1 MVRTPRWLAHPLVAL
16 PLVALPLVAGSVGIR
31 GAHAEPPA
39 AAPAPAAK
47 PLASDAEVEVALAK
61 FKEDFKAKGL
71 KGDDKLSQKDYALQQ
86 LAKLQHVK
94 VVEALA
100 SASRDADETVR
111 MLGVI
116 YLGDQQALP
125 GAAGKR
131 IVEALTRGAVED
143 AFRMTCLQ
151 QVGRLKYLGAR
162 ESIRD
167 GLKAQSY
174 AVKKSALAAAGR
186 TGDLRLL
193 RDVVAVIG
201 VELPAEGAGAG
212 SDPQSSGKEVVQ
224 EGYSWEGAEASV
236 DTGTAGDSDQKA
248 AEAQAKAQAAANQ
261 AAAQKGSGGGGP
273 GGGDGGGAR
282 GAGGASRSPK
292 ELVPTV
298 LGVLK
303 QLTGRT
309 FANAGEFKRWFAENR
324 KDLTE
329 KAKALDDAEK
339 AQKAAAK

>member
-1 MVRTPRWLAHPLVAL
+1 MRRAARLLALSLVAL
-16 PLVALPLVAGSVGIR
+16 PAVAVRAF
-31 GAHAEPPA
+31 AEPPA
-39 AAPAPAAK
+39 APAAPAVK
-47 PLASDAEVEVALAK
+47 PLAADAEAEAALAK

-71 KGDDKLSQKDYALQQ
+71 KGDDKLSQKDFALQQ
-86 LAKLQHVK
+86 LSKLQHPK

-100 SASRDADETVR
+100 SASRDSDATVR
-111 MLGVI
+111 MLGII

-131 IVEALTRGAVED
+131 VVEALSRGSVED

-151 QVGRLKYLGAR
+151 QIGRLKYLGAR
-162 ESIRD
+162 EPIRD
-167 GLKAQSY
+167 GLKAPSY
-174 AVKKSALAAAGR
+174 AVKKSALATAGR

-193 RDVVAVIG
+193 GDVVAVIG
-201 VELPAEGAGAG
+201 VDLPVDGTAGG
-212 SDPQSSGKEVVQ
+212 SDPQSSGKEVTQ
-224 EGYSWEGAEASV
+224 EGASWEGAEASV

-261 AAAQKGSGGGGP
+261 AAAQKGGGGP

-309 FANAGEFKRWFAENR
+309 FANAGEFKRWYAENR
-324 KDLTE
+324 KDIVE
-329 KAKALDDAEK
+329 KTKALDEAEK

>member
-1 MVRTPRWLAHPLVAL
+1 MRRPSPWLALSLAVLPVVA
-16 PLVALPLVAGSVGIR
+16 VR
-31 GAHAEPPA
+31 AHAEPPA

-47 PLASDAEVEVALAK
+47 PLATDAEVEAALAK

-71 KGDDKLSQKDYALQQ
+71 KGDDKLSQKDFALKE
-86 LAKLQHVK
+86 LAKLQHPK
-94 VVEALA
+94 VVDALA
-100 SASRDADETVR
+100 AASRDADETVR

-116 YLGDQQALP
+116 YLGDQSALP

-131 IVEALTRGAVED
+131 VVEATTRGAIED

-151 QVGRLKYLGAR
+151 QIGRLKYLGAR
-162 ESIRD
+162 ETIKD
-167 GLKAQSY
+167 ALKAQSY

-186 TGDLRLL
+186 TGDVRLL
-193 RDVVAVIG
+193 REVVAVIG
-201 VELPAEGAGAG
+201 VELPADGAGGG
-212 SDPQSSGKEVVQ
+212 SDPQSSGKEVTQ

-261 AAAQKGSGGGGP
+261 AAAAKGSGGGGP
-273 GGGDGGGAR
+273 GGGGEGGAR

-292 ELVPTV
+292 ELIPTV

-309 FANAGEFKRWFAENR
+309 FANAGEFKKWFVENH
-324 KDLTE
+324 KELAE
-329 KAKALDDAEK
+329 KAKALDEQEK
-339 AQKAAAK
+339 AQKTQK

>member
-1 MVRTPRWLAHPLVAL
+1 MARTSRLLAFSLVAL
-16 PLVALPLVAGSVGIR
+16 PVVAVR
-31 GAHAEPPA
+31 AHAEPPAA

-47 PLASDAEVEVALAK
+47 PLATDAEVEAALVK

-71 KGDDKLSQKDYALQQ
+71 KGDDKLSQKDFALKE
-86 LAKLQHVK
+86 LAKLQHPK
-94 VVEALA
+94 VVDALA

-116 YLGDQQALP
+116 YLGDQSALP
-125 GAAGKR
+125 GPAGKR
-131 IVEALTRGAVED
+131 VVEATTRGAVED

-151 QVGRLKYLGAR
+151 QIGRLKYLGAR
-162 ESIRD
+162 ETIKD
-167 GLKAQSY
+167 ALKAQSY

-186 TGDLRLL
+186 TGDVRLL

-201 VELPAEGAGAG
+201 VELPADGAGGG
-212 SDPQSSGKEVVQ
+212 SDPQSSGKEVTQ

-248 AEAQAKAQAAANQ
+248 AEAAAKAQAAANQ
-261 AAAQKGSGGGGP
+261 AAAGKGGGGP
-273 GGGDGGGAR
+273 GGGGEGGAR
-282 GAGGASRSPK
+282 GAGGAARSPK
-292 ELVPTV
+292 ELIPTV

-309 FANAGEFKRWFAENR
+309 FANAGEFKKWFVENH
-324 KDLTE
+324 KDLVE
-329 KAKALDDAEK
+329 KAKALDDQEK
-339 AQKAAAK
+339 AQKSQR